1 MKTLKYL
8 LITAL
13 LGTNGFALAK
23 PSSAAAHNDKN
34 GATEVHMYRYVNK
47 QGTKVTS
54 NQIPPEYVKKGY
66 QIVSGNGTVI
76 EEVAPEL
83 SEAEKKLL
91 TQDQLSKAEQKEK
104 DKQLMLRYG
113 QLSDLL
119 QARDRK
125 IPELENKIKAEEA
138 NLSAI
143 HGQITS
149 EQEKAAQQERSGK
162 KVPDFI
168 LTKLK
173 GLYHDQ
179 EISEDHINT
188 YKETLAIESKQFESD
203 ISRYEFISNLRTKK
217 QLSAPKTPTET
228 KP

>member
-1 MKTLKYL
+1 MNTLKYL
-8 LITAL
+8 LIVTI
-13 LGTNGFALAK
+13 LGAHSLAFAK
-23 PSSAAAHNDKN
+23 PSSASHNDKN
-34 GATEVHMYRYVNK
+34 GAAETRMYRYINL
-47 QGTKVTS
+47 QGTTVTS

-66 QIVSGNGTVI
+66 KIVNGSGAVI

-83 SEAEKKLL
+83 SEEERKLL
-91 TQDQLSKAEQKEK
+91 SQDQLSKTEQKEK
-104 DKQLMLRYG
+104 DKQLLLRYG

-125 IPELENKIKAEEA
+125 LPELENKIKAEEA

-143 HGQITS
+143 DSQITS
-149 EQEKAAQQERSGK
+149 EQEKAASQERSGR

-179 EISEDHINT
+179 EISKDHINT
-188 YKETLAIESKQFESD
+188 YKETLANETKQFEID
-203 ISRYEFISNLRTKK
+203 ISRYEFLSNLRTKK
-217 QLSAPKTPTET
+217 QLSATNNPAET